1 MSNKTKIIIG
11 ILVVVAVI
19 ISIVG
24 IIGNLKEKDNNEN
37 KDEFSEM
44 YDYFNETN
52 EDNETSE
59 NQTENNEKANEI
71 ENNTV
76 NNSTTNAHIIGKEE
90 QESKKE
96 ADKMVDYEQKAIEMA
111 KKEWGISV
119 ESYDFVAKRESNT
132 VYTVTVEEQNGNKYR
147 LATYTI
153 DVIAGTVVEK

>member
-1 MSNKTKIIIG
+1 MTNKTKIIIG
-11 ILVVVAVI
+11 ILVVSAII

-24 IIGNLKEKDNNEN
+24 ITGTLKKKDDNES
-37 KDEFSEM
+37 KDELSEI
-44 YDYFNETN
+44 YEDYFNETN
-52 EDNETSE
+52 ET
-59 NQTENNEKANEI
+59 TENEIKNNEEVNEI

-76 NNSTTNAHIIGKEE
+76 NNNTKTPVIGREE

-96 ADKMVDYEQKAIEMA
+96 AANMVDYEQKAIEMA

-119 ESYDFVAKRESNT
+119 DSYDFKAKKESNT

-147 LATYTI
+147 VATYTV

>member
-1 MSNKTKIIIG
+1 MTNKTKIIIG
-11 ILVVVAVI
+11 ILVVSAII

-24 IIGNLKEKDNNEN
+24 ITGTLKKKDDNES
-37 KDEFSEM
+37 KDELSEI
-44 YDYFNETN
+44 YEDYFNETN
-52 EDNETSE
+52 ET
-59 NQTENNEKANEI
+59 TENEIKNNEEVNEI

-76 NNSTTNAHIIGKEE
+76 NNNTKTPVIGREE

-96 ADKMVDYEQKAIEMA
+96 AANMIDYEQKAIEMA

-119 ESYDFVAKRESNT
+119 DSYDFKAKKESNT

-147 LATYTI
+147 VATYTV

>member
-1 MSNKTKIIIG
+1 MNNRTKIIIG
-11 ILVVVAVI
+11 ILIVVTI
-19 ISIVG
+19 IIAIVG
-24 IIGNLKEKDNNEN
+24 IIGNLKKEDKNEN
-37 KDEFSEM
+37 KEEFSEI
-44 YDYFNETN
+44 YNYLNETN
-52 EDNETSE
+52 EIVENEID
-59 NQTENNEKANEI
+59 NNEEVNEN

-76 NNSTTNAHIIGKEE
+76 NNNATNTPIIGKEE

-96 ADKMVDYEQKAIEMA
+96 ADNMVDYEQKAIEMA